1 MTGDGNTLSTEVS
14 RRHLLRWIAG
24 GLGTVVVAGAAGL
37 ELVNHGVLPGKQ
49 LLDRIDGAC
58 SLPAPALSFES
69 LGPSESGSFYSSA
82 RQRTVSYTIAY
93 PPNHRP
99 GGHLSLIVMLH
110 GYGDNHATALFGMTP
125 AQAVALRQDGASLTP
140 MALVTVDGGNGYWNP
155 HPGDNPMAMVMDE
168 LIPLCQRKGLGVA
181 PNKIGMMGVSMGG
194 YGALAIAERNPGLVA
209 AVAAISPAVW
219 TSYAQAHAA
228 NSGAFASASA
238 FAAGNVI
245 RHADS
250 LRGIPVRVASGVDD
264 PFHPGVE
271 KFASVLPGG
280 DTVLFSAGCHTPAF
294 FLEQEPPS
302 LTFLAR
308 HLT

>member
-1 MTGDGNTLSTEVS
+1 MSGDGNTNSTEVS
-14 RRHLLRWIAG
+14 RRHLLKWIAG
-24 GLGTVVVAGAAGL
+24 GVGAVVVAGAAGF

-49 LLDRIDGAC
+49 DLDRIDGAC
-58 SLPAPALSFES
+58 SLPAPALSFAS

-99 GGHLSLIVMLH
+99 GDHLALIVMLH
-110 GYGDNHATALFGMTP
+110 GYGDDHTTALFGMTT
-125 AQAVALRQDGASLTP
+125 AQAVALRLDGAPLAP

-155 HPGDNPMAMVMDE
+155 HPGDNPMAMVVEE
-168 LIPLCQRKGLGVA
+168 LIPLCQRRGLGVA

-194 YGALAIAERNPGLVA
+194 YGALAIAERYPGLVA
-209 AVAAISPAVW
+209 AVAAISPAIW

-238 FAAGNVI
+238 FSAGNVI

-250 LRGIPVRVASGVDD
+250 LQGIPVRVASGVDD

-271 KFASVLPGG
+271 KFASVLPVGNA
-280 DTVLFSAGCHTPAF
+280 VLFSAGCHTPAF

-302 LTFLAR
+302 LSFLSH